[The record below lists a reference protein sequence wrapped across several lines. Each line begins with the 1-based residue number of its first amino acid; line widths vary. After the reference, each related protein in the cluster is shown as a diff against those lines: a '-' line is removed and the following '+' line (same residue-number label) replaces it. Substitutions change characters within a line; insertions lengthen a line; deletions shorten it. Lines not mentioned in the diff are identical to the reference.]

1 MTIEDI
7 KAYATANGSFFF
19 SPDSMRFF
27 SSRLSSTT
35 YFGGIFITSEVYGDR
50 KRVYTVRRVLES
62 GTIVALSDKFSTLSQ
77 AKSAAKYQ
85 SSILE

>member
-35 YFGGIFITSEVYGDR
+35 YFGGIFITSEVYNEG
-50 KRVYTVRRVLES
+50 RVYTVRRVLES
-62 GTIVALSDKFSTLSQ
+62 GTIVALSDKFQTLSQ